1 MTDTVLVG
9 TQAVIIEGYLD
20 GWEPPLVPSPLVDA
34 GAMPARP
41 GFWPAFLYA
50 VGLSKSAAEAFDDD
64 LADVSVLID
73 ELVDPTA
80 WPVLSIRLHRG
91 HLLHIVM
98 RNFPDDAGVDFVI
111 APPVGGRYIP
121 LAAME
126 GSFRG
131 PGLSWP
137 ELVAA
142 ARQPDDVLSPAARML
157 LLLPIT
163 GDTHTPA
170 HAAPLIAKALTSVG
184 ATRLQDVVASELL
197 NVRAF
202 WAPATWTTVQGVR
215 VCDGHHSYRTLGGLT
230 RQQLELVDEALGA
243 VAAHN
248 SGVLTRVYRRDGQPT
263 L

>member
-126 GSFRG
+126 GSSSVVESRVLGRG
-131 PGLSWP
+131 GS
-137 ELVAA
+137 
-142 ARQPDDVLSPAARML
+142 SSRM
-157 LLLPIT
+157 IRST
-163 GDTHTPA
+163 S
-170 HAAPLIAKALTSVG
+170 AKAADSSRFLG
-184 ATRLQDVVASELL
+184 NGVVPVSS
-197 NVRAF
+197 
-202 WAPATWTTVQGVR
+202 
-215 VCDGHHSYRTLGGLT
+215 SYRRTPS
-230 RQQLELVDEALGA
+230 A
-243 VAAHN
+243 
-248 SGVLTRVYRRDGQPT
+248 
-263 L
+263 